1 MTNKKTVCIRLTPE
15 EHIQLQEIA
24 KREHRSVSN
33 LIEVW
38 IAEHK
43 DGEKG

>member
-1 MTNKKTVCIRLTPE
+1 MTNKKTVNIRLTPD
-15 EHIQLQEIA
+15 EHMKLKEIA

-43 DGEKG
+43 GSGTD

>member
-1 MTNKKTVCIRLTPE
+1 MTNKKTVCFRLTEE
-15 EHIQLQEIA
+15 EHELLKEIA

-33 LIEVW
+33 LLSVW

-43 DGEKG
+43 D

>member
-1 MTNKKTVCIRLTPE
+1 MTKNKKVVGLWLTE
-15 EHIQLQEIA
+15 DEHKKLKELA

-38 IAEHK
+38 IAEH
-43 DGEKG
+43 EKG